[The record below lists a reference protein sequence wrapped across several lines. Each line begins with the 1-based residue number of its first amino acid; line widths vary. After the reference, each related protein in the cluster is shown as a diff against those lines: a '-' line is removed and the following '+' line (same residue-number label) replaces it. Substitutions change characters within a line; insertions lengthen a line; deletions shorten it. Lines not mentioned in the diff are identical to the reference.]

1 MKKLIALIAILVL
14 SGCAAQYELVKVGG
28 NGITQVEK
36 DMQDYA
42 CAEYRGVKRYTEA
55 EYVPCN
61 VRNIWM
67 KWESVK

>member
-1 MKKLIALIAILVL
+1 MKKLIALTAILTL
-14 SGCAAQYELVKVGG
+14 SGCAQYEIVKMG

-55 EYVPCN
+55 ENVPCKA
-61 VRNIWM
+61 RNIWM
-67 KWESVK
+67 KWENVK